1 MTGSR
6 LAGKRILVTS
16 CTTYM
21 GPPITELFRAEGAD
35 VVADP
40 GALLDPVE
48 PDELLE
54 RTGHVDAVIANLDL
68 PAYGARLA
76 DIDDA
81 RWVEG
86 FDAMVHPL
94 MRLVRAASRQMV
106 ERGSGSIVAI
116 TSSSPLRRMTPH
128 AISYVAARAA
138 QNAFVRS
145 AGSRTRRT
153 RGAAQRDRPELR
165 RERHVLPAVDHG
177 ERALPR
183 AAPHRGAGP
192 PPRAPRTRPP
202 SWRCTSPATR
212 RRSCSAR
219 SSATTAA
226 GPDPS
231 GAARASRCGRLSSVL
246 VGGVDHRMAHVAA
259 NRVGHEGHSRQ
270 MVECDLSIGPHTL
283 DDVVRHLVPNARHDP
298 DVHGTTLPR
307 WDLEHLHSGSR
318 PDQGR
323 EALDSMAEYTVAY
336 APEPREEVG
345 SNSSCFTERPA
356 RRRPRRFR
364 CMRRPIP
371 HGDPTTERPR

>member
-40 GALLDPVE
+40 GALLDPAE
-48 PDELLE
+48 PDELLV

-145 AGSRTRRT
+145 AGHEL
-153 RGAAQRDRPELR
+153 AAHGVRLNAIAQNFVENDTYYPPSIMENERF
-165 RERHVLPAVDHG
+165 RERL
-177 ERALPR
+177 
-183 AAPHRGAGP
+183 
-192 PPRAPRTRPP
+192 RT
-202 SWRCTSPATR
+202 
-212 RRSCSAR
+212 
-219 SSATTAA
+219 
-226 GPDPS
+226 
-231 GAARASRCGRLSSVL
+231 
-246 VGGVDHRMAHVAA
+246 
-259 NRVGHEGHSRQ
+259 
-270 MVECDLSIGPHTL
+270 
-283 DDVVRHLVPNARHDP
+283 
-298 DVHGTTLPR
+298 
-307 WDLEHLHSGSR
+307 
-318 PDQGR
+318 
-323 EALDSMAEYTVAY
+323 
-336 APEPREEVG
+336 EV
-345 SNSSCFTERPA
+345 PA
-356 RRRPRRFR
+356 RRLGH
-364 CMRRPIP
+364 P
-371 HGDPTTERPR
+371 HETAELALYLAGETSTFLFGQIISNDGGWS